1 MELIFRIFEMKKT
14 LYITNKLF
22 FANWFVP
29 VIGAVLIQVIGIIVS
44 RRLVVKLLPDDYKFN
59 LYIALLLFVPI
70 LASILLFLIY
80 FKKSDFTS
88 LGFTKDNNVLTTI
101 SGFITGSLLMFFIYI
116 CHWLSGFV
124 EISSSNSFS
133 FGPFFFLFLAYFIQS
148 LTEEI
153 LFRGYVM
160 TTVTKFKG
168 SFAGVLCN
176 SMLFSFIHF
185 RNYGITAIA
194 LFNLFLLG
202 IIFSILFNMTQNILF
217 VTGVHTTWN
226 FTMGCVLGNKV
237 SGGYSP
243 VSLFRITENSS
254 FALWNGGDFGF
265 EGGVLCSLILVGC
278 LAYFSLERVRV
289 SVRY

>member
-1 MELIFRIFEMKKT
+1 
-14 LYITNKLF
+14 
-22 FANWFVP
+22 
-29 VIGAVLIQVIGIIVS
+29 
-44 RRLVVKLLPDDYKFN
+44 
-59 LYIALLLFVPI
+59 
-70 LASILLFLIY
+70 
-80 FKKSDFTS
+80 
-88 LGFTKDNNVLTTI
+88 NNVLTTI

-133 FGPFFFLFLAYFIQS
+133 FGPFFFLLLAYFIQS

-202 IIFSILFNMTQNILF
+202 IIFSILFNMTKNILF
-217 VTGVHTTWN
+217 VTGVHTAWN

-254 FALWNGGDFGF
+254 FAIWSGGDFGF

-278 LAYFSLERVRV
+278 LAYFSLERVKV